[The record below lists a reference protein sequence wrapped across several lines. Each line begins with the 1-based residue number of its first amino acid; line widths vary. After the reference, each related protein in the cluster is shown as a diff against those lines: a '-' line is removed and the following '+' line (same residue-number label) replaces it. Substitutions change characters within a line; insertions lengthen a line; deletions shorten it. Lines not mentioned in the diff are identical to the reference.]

1 MKIWMKLV
9 CFALAAALSLGAVA
23 CGPRKPAYSDV
34 NPNQGA
40 RNGNQNSSGQP
51 AAPTEGAS
59 AESLPPA
66 IPPPAAPQQTPFK
79 APEFL
84 DQTTGEIK
92 DLPSYPNAVRQ
103 NIQYGPVQDQD
114 KMKDTMALL
123 LATGDPMNKI
133 ADFYDKAVKSNGWT
147 VSDKLRDQELS
158 QWVLKKG
165 NDNEAKVEIRKD
177 PKSNAMF
184 IALARTQT
192 LTTPKQ

>member
-1 MKIWMKLV
+1 MKFSMKLV
-9 CFALAAALSLGAVA
+9 CFALAAAMCVGAIA

-34 NPNQGA
+34 NPNQTA
-40 RNGNQNSSGQP
+40 RNGNQNSGGQP
-51 AAPTEGAS
+51 TAPVEAGS
-59 AESLPPA
+59 ADGSLPSSA
-66 IPPPAAPQQTPFK
+66 PPPSAPFRM
-79 APEFL
+79 PEFL
-84 DQTTGEIK
+84 DQATGAIK

-114 KMKDTMALL
+114 KIKDTIALL
-123 LATGDPMNKI
+123 LATSDDMDKV

-177 PKSNAMF
+177 PKSKAMF

-192 LTTPKQ
+192 LTQPKP